1 MMQYLV
7 ILLDDTSVSYCH
19 YNNDGKVRRLIP
31 LETLKAGIIYAMKE
45 NLNIQFVH
53 PDYVLPKEYATIMD
67 SIDHICIKPVGQSD
81 GADVIVLDGMEQIKG
96 LACKTGVSYVLK
108 VDKESLFVH
117 SGDMFPLLGKVDRL
131 NVVITDIATFT
142 DSDFEQY
149 SEVLLMLSEKVKDL
163 YLSGKAVQLN
173 LLTDRMMLDG
183 MNNCGAGDSTLT
195 LAPDGKFYICPAF
208 YHTNEEDRLG
218 KLSYSIGD
226 LQHGLNIQN
235 PQLYKIAHAPLCR
248 HCDAYQCKRC
258 IWLNRKT
265 TFEVNTPSHEQ
276 CVVAHLER
284 NASRQ
289 LLNDI
294 RKYGS
299 FLLER
304 DEIKDIAYLD
314 PFYVRKEWT
323 DSPI

>member
-19 YNNDGKVRRLIP
+19 YNNDRKIRRLMP
-31 LETLKAGIIYAMKE
+31 LETLKAGIIYAMKQ
-45 NLNIQFVH
+45 NLNIQFVY
-53 PDYVLPKEYATIMD
+53 PEYELPAEYATVID
-67 SIDHICIKPVGQSD
+67 NIDHICIKPAKVSD

-108 VDKESLFVH
+108 VDKRSLFVYR
-117 SGDMFPLLGKVDRL
+117 GDMIPLLEKVDRL
-131 NVVITDIATFT
+131 NVVITDIDTFT

-149 SEVLLMLSEKVKDL
+149 SGVLLMLSEEVKNS
-163 YLSGKAVQLN
+163 YLSGKTVQLN

-183 MNNCGAGDSTLT
+183 MNNCGAGDSTLA

-208 YHTNEEDRLG
+208 YLTNEEDGLG
-218 KLSYSIGD
+218 KQNYSVGD

-235 PQLYKIAHAPLCR
+235 PQLYKIDHSLLCR

-258 IWLNRKT
+258 VWLNRKT

-299 FLLER
+299 FIPDR
-304 DEIKDIAYLD
+304 DEIKEIAYLD
-314 PFYVRKEWT
+314 PFDVRKDWSG
-323 DSPI
+323 SPK